1 MKKIILPII
10 ILCSLLLSFEL
21 SAHRLIAGRIAIQ
34 KVGLNSLNISLVV
47 YKDCQSG
54 NLCGCPVVL
63 NTGCILPVQIRG
75 GSAGF
80 YGTLFSTL
88 NLTVVPNASTNDVTS
103 RCIGVNKSVCSNC
116 GTTTPGS
123 ISPGAEAYTF
133 QGTLNLTNIPDSCC
147 EIVVSYTE
155 CCREN
160 NLINLNNGGSQNF
173 YVESRFNRCLNS
185 TSPSFAL
192 EPILIGNPG
201 NNFTYNFQAVD
212 ADGDSLSYSLSP
224 LQVAMDTNAIY
235 NAPYSA
241 NYPFPYSGAPLLY
254 SENQYPNGIHIN
266 REFGVMRFK
275 ATSTFKSALVLET
288 KEWKN
293 GVQIGSTKTNM
304 MVYSISAWPNQD
316 PLIRMYDSLGTNI
329 SNANNRIDTIP
340 VGRKYTRYLGSVDVN
355 ADTTNL
361 IFRMIGNPNAAEK
374 VHVNS
379 IKPQFDSMVVNYTPT
394 QQDINGKVKNMMA
407 GVIDQT
413 CVNQGSN
420 HILWGVLVSEIPDV
434 QIQTINT
441 GIRLKKLKYNKLN
454 SAFTY
459 RNQTIW
465 AIEKSPNSNQ
475 FDTLQMD
482 SINGFGFIQPGTYKI
497 RLGIKAPWERIWFE
511 ETIQINQFKIK
522 LKSKTDVTCAGIN
535 NGTVSLQSE
544 GGFAPFMFK
553 IDNGAFSFDSNFFNI
568 SAGSHTAYLK
578 DSMNNMD
585 SLVFTLLPGKTI
597 GYSIKENKKISCFGE
612 SDGSFTIQA
621 NGGTAPYLYKLNSG
635 NYSLDSVFTQQA
647 VGNKQIFIKDSNN
660 CETVQ
665 LFALTGPDKISAEF
679 TQKDPT
685 CFGAKNGFIKAIA
698 IGGTKPYSYTWQ
710 TNPPVQ
716 SNILY
721 GIDSGTVNLL
731 IKDSN
736 QCALNTS
743 FYVYKNEVYNADTIC
758 AMTYDTV
765 YNRRMMAWNVT
776 IGTGIMKYRVYQY
789 NSLVDT
795 GTQTAE
801 LNVANATLF
810 FDTMSISPN
819 YYYAVRAVDSC
830 GNQSVVNRRV
840 KPIWLSASP
849 SGQFV
854 NLSWTEYPFM
864 NDSTEIKLF
873 RKIANQNWVLINDV
887 TGLNSYTDTVS
898 SNQNVQYFLQ
908 YLKTNNCF
916 KNYRIFSNVSTILAT
931 SLQAETKSK
940 SGFIVYPNPSN
951 GLFEIK
957 SLSPKSANYKMSVW
971 GILGNLILE
980 KEVNGSNSTFQLD
993 LSNYADGTYRLL
1005 IECKDGKTENIPLI
1019 KMKD

>member
-1 MKKIILPII
+1 MKKIILPFI
-10 ILCSLLLSFEL
+10 ILITLILSFDVN
-21 SAHRLIAGRIAIQ
+21 AHRLIAGRLSFQ
-34 KVGLNSLNISLVV
+34 KVGINSLSISLVV

-75 GSAGF
+75 GSPGF
-80 YGTLFSTL
+80 YGTLFSNL
-88 NLTVVPNASTNDVTS
+88 NLNIVPNASTNDVTS
-103 RCIGVNKSVCSNC
+103 RCTGANKSVCSNC

-123 ISPGAEAYTF
+123 IAPGAEAYTF
-133 QGTLNLTNIPDSCC
+133 QGTLNLANIPDSCC

-173 YVESRFNRCLNS
+173 YVESRFNRCLNTS
-185 TSPSFAL
+185 SPSFAL

-235 NAPYSA
+235 NAPFSA

-254 SENQYPNGIHIN
+254 TENQYPNGIHIN

-293 GVQIGSTKTNM
+293 GIQIGSTKTNM
-304 MVYSISAWPNQD
+304 MVYSISGWPNQD
-316 PLIRMYDSLGTNI
+316 PLIRMYDSLGNNI
-329 SNANNRIDTIP
+329 SSANNRIDTIP
-340 VGRKYTRYLGSVDVN
+340 VGRKYTRYLGSFDVN

-361 IFRMIGNPNAAEK
+361 VFRMIEYPNISQK
-374 VHVNS
+374 IHVNS
-379 IKPQFDSMVVNYTPT
+379 IKPQFDSMVVNYIPT

-407 GVIDQT
+407 GVLDQT
-413 CVNQGSN
+413 CVNQGTN

-434 QIQTINT
+434 QIQIKNS
-441 GIRLKKLKYNKLN
+441 GIRLKKLTYSKLN
-454 SAFTY
+454 SGLNY

-465 AIEKSPNSNQ
+465 VIEKSPNSNQ

-482 SINGFGFIQPGTYKI
+482 SINNFGFLQPGMYKI

-511 ETIQINQFKIK
+511 ETIQINPFKIK

-535 NGTVSLQSE
+535 NGSVSLQSE

-553 IDNGAFSFDSNFFNI
+553 IDNGVYSFDSNFFNL

-578 DSMNNMD
+578 DSMNNWD
-585 SLVFTLLPGKTI
+585 SLVFNISAGKTI
-597 GYSIKENKKISCFGE
+597 SYTILNNKKISCFGE

-621 NGGTAPYLYKLNSG
+621 SGGTAPYMYKLNSG
-635 NYSLDSVFTQQA
+635 TYSLDSVFTQQA
-647 VGNKQIFIKDSNN
+647 VGNKQISIKDSNN

-665 LFALTGPDKISAEF
+665 LFALTGPDKLSAEF

-685 CFGAKNGFIKAIA
+685 CFGAKNGFIKALA
-698 IGGTKPYSYTWQ
+698 FGGTKPYTYAWQ
-710 TNPPVQ
+710 TNPVVQ

-721 GIDSGTVNLL
+721 GIDSGNVNLL
-731 IKDSN
+731 ILDSN

-743 FYVYKNEVYNADTIC
+743 FYVEMKKVYGADTLC
-758 AMTYDTV
+758 AMSYDTI
-765 YNRRMMAWNVT
+765 YNRSMMAWNVT
-776 IGTGIMKYRVYQY
+776 RGEGIMKYRVYRY
-789 NSLVDT
+789 NTLADT
-795 GTQTAE
+795 GIQTAE
-801 LNVANATLF
+801 LNVANAYLF

-830 GNQSVVNRRV
+830 GNQSVVGRKV
-840 KPIWLSASP
+840 KPVWLSATP
-849 SGQFV
+849 SGQYV
-854 NLSWTEYPFM
+854 NLSWTNYPFM
-864 NDSTEIKLF
+864 NDSTQIKLF
-873 RKIANQNWVLINDV
+873 RKIGTQSWVLINDV
-887 TGLNSYTDTVS
+887 SGLNTYTDTIS
-898 SNQNVQYFLQ
+898 SSQNIKYFLQ
-908 YLKTNNCF
+908 YLNTNNCF
-916 KNYRIFSNVSTILAT
+916 TNYRIFSNVSTILAT

-940 SGFIVYPNPSN
+940 SGFIVYPNPGN
-951 GLFEIK
+951 GLFEIQSNNK
-957 SLSPKSANYKMSVW
+957 KLSGCKLRVY

-980 KEVNGSNSTFQLD
+980 KEVNETNSTVQLD

-1005 IECKDGKTENIPLI
+1005 IVTKDGKTENITLI
-1019 KMKD
+1019 KMKN